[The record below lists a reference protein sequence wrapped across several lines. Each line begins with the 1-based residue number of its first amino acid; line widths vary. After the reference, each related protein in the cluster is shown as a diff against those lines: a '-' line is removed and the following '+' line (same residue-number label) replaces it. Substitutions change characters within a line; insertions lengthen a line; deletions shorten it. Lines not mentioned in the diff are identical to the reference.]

1 MKIVIEEKKIHGIPT
16 LNLYNSEDNFRKPAV
31 ILLHGLNGSKENYLS
46 EAYKFA
52 KDGFYAISFDAFN
65 HGEIISDEF
74 EKLNFWEKASYL
86 PSIILETTSYL
97 DKIILECRNNDFIDF
112 QNISLIGF
120 SMGGSSIYNYLCNN
134 KNQDVK
140 AAVSICTSPVWSNMF
155 KSYKNMHADIS
166 KHFNKLNID
175 DLEEIEPIKKID
187 VLNDLPFLMINVEGD
202 ETAPIEDV
210 RKSYKR
216 MKENYS
222 NSELVNLLEYKGIN
236 HQLSPQMMNEARTWI
251 KKYI

>member
-16 LNLYNSEDNFRKPAV
+16 LNLYNSEDNSKKPAV

-46 EAYKFA
+46 ESYKFA
-52 KDGFYAISFDAFN
+52 KNGFYAISFDAFN

-74 EKLNFWEKASYL
+74 KKINFWEKAAYL
-86 PSIILETTSYL
+86 PNIILETTNYI
-97 DKIILECRNNDFIDF
+97 DKIISECKDNDFIDSD
-112 QNISLIGF
+112 NIALVGF

-134 KNQDVK
+134 KNHNVK
-140 AAVSICTSPVWSNMF
+140 VAVSICTSPVWSNMF
-155 KSYKNMHADIS
+155 KSYKNMHTDIS
-166 KHFNKLNID
+166 KHFSKLNIE
-175 DLEEIEPIKKID
+175 DLEKIEPIKKID
-187 VLNDLPFLMINVEGD
+187 ALNDLPFLMINVEGD

-210 RKSYKR
+210 RKSYKL

-236 HQLSPQMMNEARTWI
+236 HQLSPQMMDEARMWI
-251 KKYI
+251 NNHI